1 MVGPQMFL
9 LQLLKFL
16 FPEKQDLATWEDP
29 SSCGCALTD
38 LLCDFENVLWGLVL
52 EKMMTA
58 YKDTNTIISKHKL

>member
-1 MVGPQMFL
+1 MGPQVFL
-9 LQLLKFL
+9 LQVLKFL
-16 FPEKQDLATWEDP
+16 FPEKQGLATWEAL
-29 SSCGCALTD
+29 SSCGSALTD